1 MLDKVKKFY
10 ENEYK
15 STLQWLSSEYCKT
28 PKNKKNSINNAIQR
42 CLAIA
47 FFVQNLDVPFK
58 DKDIDPLYNEYRKK
72 FYELL
77 KMAEGMR

>member
-15 STLQWLSSEYCKT
+15 STLDWLTSEYCRT
-28 PKNKKNSINNAIQR
+28 PDNKKSSIKNAIQR

-47 FFVQNLDVPFK
+47 LFVQDFGIPF
-58 DKDIDPLYNEYRKK
+58 KDIDPLYDKYRTK

-77 KMAEGMR
+77 KRAEVMK

>member
-15 STLQWLSSEYCKT
+15 STLNWLTSEYCRT
-28 PKNKKNSINNAIQR
+28 PDNKKSSIKNAIQR

-47 FFVQNLDVPFK
+47 LFVQDLGIPF
-58 DKDIDPLYNEYRKK
+58 KDIDPLYDKYRTK

-77 KMAEGMR
+77 KRAEVMK

>member
-1 MLDKVKKFY
+1 MLDKVRKFY

-15 STLQWLSSEYCKT
+15 STLDWLASKYCRT
-28 PKNKKNSINNAIQR
+28 PDDKKNSINNAIQR

-47 FFVQNLDVPFK
+47 YFIQELDVPFR
-58 DKDIDPLYNEYRKK
+58 DIEPLFTEYRIK

-77 KMAEGMR
+77 KRAEAIK